1 MLPLPD
7 LNVYANLFIKF
18 WIAKVLNSE
27 LGADV
32 RYFTKYYAPDYSPAL
47 GQFVQQN
54 QADKV
59 EIGGYPFVNVY
70 LNAHLKR
77 TRFYVMMYHVNQG
90 MGDSNY
96 FLAPHYP
103 INPRTFQ
110 FGLSW
115 NFYD

>member
-1 MLPLPD
+1 MQ
-7 LNVYANLFIKF
+7 
-18 WIAKVLNSE
+18 

-32 RYFTKYYAPDYSPAL
+32 RFFTKYTAPDYAPAL

-90 MGDSNY
+90 MGDANY

-103 INPRTFQ
+103 INPRTLQ
-110 FGLSW
+110 LGLSW
-115 NFYD
+115 NFFD